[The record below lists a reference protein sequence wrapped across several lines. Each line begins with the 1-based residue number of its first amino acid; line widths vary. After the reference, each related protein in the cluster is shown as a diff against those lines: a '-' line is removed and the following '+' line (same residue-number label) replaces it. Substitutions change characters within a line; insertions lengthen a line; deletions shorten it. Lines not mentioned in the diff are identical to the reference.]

1 MSVKFDL
8 NALIQALAA
17 SDANQV
23 VNDKTVLEPSKP
35 IEKVRPKR
43 CELLGCKSKIMLSDQ
58 ACKCTGFYC
67 SQHRHSETHS
77 CSFDYK
83 GAGKNSLEKQL
94 VKVESTKL
102 ERL

>member
-8 NALIQALAA
+8 NALIQALDAVDA
-17 SDANQV
+17 STIQA
-23 VNDKTVLEPSKP
+23 EPSKP
-35 IEKVRPKR
+35 VEKVRPKR

-83 GAGKNSLEKQL
+83 GAGKNTLEKQL
-94 VKVESTKL
+94 VKMESVKL

>member
-1 MSVKFDL
+1 MSIKFDL
-8 NALIQALAA
+8 NALIQALATQDA
-17 SDANQV
+17 STLD
-23 VNDKTVLEPSKP
+23 TVLEPSKHV
-35 IEKVRPKR
+35 EKVRPKR
-43 CELLGCKSKIMLSDQ
+43 CELLGCKSKIMLSDH

-67 SQHRHSETHS
+67 SQHRHSEIHS

-94 VKVESTKL
+94 VKVESAKL

>member
-1 MSVKFDL
+1 MSVKFDM
-8 NALIQALAA
+8 NALIKALSACDAPDA
-17 SDANQV
+17 SVQS
-23 VNDKTVLEPSKP
+23 EPAKP
-35 IEKVRPKR
+35 VEKVRPKR

-83 GAGKNSLEKQL
+83 GTGKNTLEKQL
-94 VKVESTKL
+94 VKMESVKL
-102 ERL
+102 EHL